1 MKITLKSRHEIDLM
15 RAAGRVVYQTLQRC
29 RELVRPGVSTV
40 EIDAL
45 ALQTYT
51 AAGASGL
58 FKNYPTYKPGTGFP
72 GNTCIS
78 VNDEVVH
85 GIPGSRVLQEG
96 DVVSVDCGIRLG
108 GWCGDSAITVGVGT
122 LQPRHAE
129 LIRVTQE
136 TLDLAIGM
144 ARPGIRWSDIARK
157 MQRHV
162 ENAGFACVRE
172 FVGHGIGQAM
182 HEEPKIPNFV
192 SAEFERRG
200 DFYLQAGMTL
210 AIEPMVIVGAKD
222 VVVLDDGWTVVTKDG
237 SYAAHIEHTIA
248 VTAGGSEVLTKG
260 G

>member
-1 MKITLKSRHEIDLM
+1 MKINLKSRHEIDLM

-29 RELVRPGVSTV
+29 REMVRPGVSTA

-51 AAGASGL
+51 AAGGLGL
-58 FKNYPTYKPGTGFP
+58 FKNYPTYKPGSGFP

-85 GIPGSRVLQEG
+85 GIPGPRLLQEG

-108 GWCGDSAITVGVGT
+108 GWCGDSAITVGVGAI
-122 LQPRHAE
+122 QSRHQE

-136 TLDLAIGM
+136 TLDLAVRL
-144 ARPGIRWSDIARK
+144 ARPGIRWSDIARQ
-157 MQRHV
+157 MQNHV
-162 ENAGFACVRE
+162 ESAGFACVRE
-172 FVGHGIGQAM
+172 FVGHGIGRAM

-210 AIEPMVIVGAKD
+210 AIEPMVIVGGKE
-222 VVVLDDGWTVVTKDG
+222 VVVLDDGWTVVTQDG

-248 VTAGGSEVLTKG
+248 ITADGSEILTKAG
-260 G
+260 

>member
-15 RAAGRVVYQTLQRC
+15 RAAGRVVYETLQRC
-29 RELVRPGVSTV
+29 RDMVRPGVSTA

-85 GIPGSRVLQEG
+85 GIPGARLLQDG

-122 LQPRHAE
+122 LPPRHEE
-129 LIRVTQE
+129 LIRITQE

-144 ARPGIRWSDIARK
+144 VRPGIRWSDVARQ

-162 ENAGFACVRE
+162 EDAGFSCVRE

-210 AIEPMVIVGAKD
+210 AIEPMVIAGAKD

-248 VTAGGSEVLTKG
+248 VTAASCEVLTKS
-260 G
+260 